1 MKQEKINYK
10 EIMSLGFNEKLIKDE
25 NYFNQY
31 GFKYAIVTLNLT
43 DKIYL
48 TWDKNTQFCNMERI
62 DNPKTC
68 NIKAIYKVTT
78 LQSVKTLIDFFTG
91 TNFRSREIGTVKD
104 NTTGTVYFDFDEGII
119 KDYENNK

>member
-25 NYFNQY
+25 NYFDIY
-31 GFKYAIVTLNLT
+31 GFKYAIITLNLT
-43 DKIYL
+43 DTIYL
-48 TWDKNTQFCNMERI
+48 TWDKNTQFCDLERV

-68 NIKAIYKVTT
+68 NIKAYYKVPT
-78 LQSVKTLIDFFTG
+78 LENVKKLIDFFTG
-91 TNFRSREIGTVKD
+91 TDFRSREVGKED